1 MERENRSLRE
11 SQGGNELN
19 SNVYLTIHAKSSRQC
34 FNETTQSS
42 DFRENGDKRISFLA
56 IPRSH
61 LPEIPDIRAQAI
73 LAKWKTDLTDAL
85 KRERL
90 NRLTSSRTAKRSSE
104 QTTRQASPSP
114 RKEREPAPL
123 RPAQHRNP
131 PAPRNTRPPPAAT
144 TTKSTSSSSSAP
156 PRSKLTSS
164 LSKSTLSIIST
175 ESSSTTT
182 VLTEPEVVE
191 VDDPVPACA
200 SAPTSAP
207 DHTWR
212 NVAWTIGSR
221 VLYEALAALGRE
233 HSVRTEE
240 RQLNMR
246 LAAAAA
252 EQNQQFWTNVAS
264 WGAWSAH
271 TALQYYFGSAGSRG
285 NNLIGNT

>member
-1 MERENRSLRE
+1 M
-11 SQGGNELN
+11 
-19 SNVYLTIHAKSSRQC
+19 
-34 FNETTQSS
+34 
-42 DFRENGDKRISFLA
+42 
-56 IPRSH
+56 PRSH

-73 LAKWKTDLTDAL
+73 LAQWKKDLTDAL

-90 NRLTSSRTAKRSSE
+90 NRLTSSRTPKRSSE
-104 QTTRQASPSP
+104 QTTRQASPPP
-114 RKEREPAPL
+114 RKEPESAPL

-144 TTKSTSSSSSAP
+144 TATTTKSTSSSSSAP
-156 PRSKLTSS
+156 PRSKPTSS
-164 LSKSTLSIIST
+164 LSDSTVSIIS
-175 ESSSTTT
+175 SDSSTTT
-182 VLTEPEVVE
+182 TPLTEPEVVE
-191 VDDPVPACA
+191 VDDPVPAPA
-200 SAPTSAP
+200 SAP

-285 NNLIGNT
+285 NNLIANS